1 MPSDLLQ
8 LLYNR
13 MSELSPGG
21 LEAAAIP
28 NKISHASGWRAF
40 FCVFLVGVFIFGNLL
55 KGNYSYD
62 MQAGKAAG
70 SFAVLVAALCAIKW
84 RKLERYWSIVW
95 RLYLVTLVTA
105 FVVGFCNGGAGVAGY
120 AVGVALPAG
129 LMTVLPGTA
138 LFYWRN
144 FLTNIVF
151 GLICAL
157 FFLGIFLV
165 TLGPVLFS

>member
-1 MPSDLLQ
+1 
-8 LLYNR
+8 
-13 MSELSPGG
+13 MSEPSPGG
-21 LEAAAIP
+21 LEAAETP
-28 NKISHASGWRAF
+28 NKINYASGWRAF

-55 KGNYSYD
+55 KGSYNYD

-70 SFAVLVAALCAIKW
+70 SFGVLVAALCAIKW
-84 RKLERYWSIVW
+84 RKLERYWSMVW

-105 FVVGFCNGGAGVAGY
+105 FIVGFGNGGAGVAGY

-129 LMTVLPGTA
+129 LVTTLLGTA

-144 FLTNIVF
+144 LLTNIVF

-157 FFLGIFLV
+157 FLLGIFFV
-165 TLGPVLFS
+165 TVGPVIFTR

>member
-1 MPSDLLQ
+1 M
-8 LLYNR
+8 LYNK
-13 MSELSPGG
+13 MSEPSPGG
-21 LEAAAIP
+21 VEAAETP
-28 NKISHASGWRAF
+28 NKINYASGWRAF

-55 KGNYSYD
+55 KGSYNYD

-70 SFAVLVAALCAIKW
+70 SFGVLVAALCAIKW
-84 RKLERYWSIVW
+84 RKLERYWSMVW

-105 FVVGFCNGGAGVAGY
+105 FIVGFGNGGAGVAGY

-129 LMTVLPGTA
+129 LVTTLLGTA

-144 FLTNIVF
+144 LLTNIVF

-157 FFLGIFLV
+157 FLLGIFL
-165 TLGPVLFS
+165 

>member
-1 MPSDLLQ
+1 MREPST
-8 LLYNR
+8 
-13 MSELSPGG
+13 GG
-21 LEAAAIP
+21 VDAVETT
-28 NKISHASGWRAF
+28 NKISYASGWRAF
-40 FCVFLVGVFIFGNLL
+40 FCVFFVGVFIFGNLL
-55 KGNYSYD
+55 KGGYNYD

-70 SFAVLVAALCAIKW
+70 SFGVLVAALCAIKW

-105 FVVGFCNGGAGVAGY
+105 FIVGFGNGGAGVAGY

-129 LMTVLPGTA
+129 SMTVLLGTA

-157 FFLGIFLV
+157 FLLGVFLM
-165 TLGPVLFS
+165 TLGPVLFSR